1 MSSDSTS
8 DYYERLYDEL
18 RALAARRVSAGMSL
32 SPTELVNEVYLKLEG
47 HEWASAT
54 HFRAT
59 SVRAMRQVLV
69 DRARAR
75 GRDKRGGGQV
85 PVTLVT
91 NSGESEQPVDL
102 LAVDQGLKAL
112 HVERPRAAQVAEL
125 RLFGGLTSIEIAG
138 ELQVSERTVK
148 SDWRLARAFLQ
159 VALES

>member
-1 MSSDSTS
+1 MGKDTGE
-8 DYYERLYDEL
+8 YYEQLYAEL
-18 RALAARRVSAGMSL
+18 RALAARRVSAGQSL

-47 HEWASAT
+47 HDWASTT

-69 DRARAR
+69 DRARAKN
-75 GRDKRGGGQV
+75 RDKRGGGRV

-102 LAVDQGLKAL
+102 LAVDQGLRAL
-112 HVERPRAAQVAEL
+112 AQERERAAQVAEL
-125 RLFGGLTSIEIAG
+125 RLFGGLTAVEIAR

-148 SDWRLARAFLQ
+148 SDWRLARAYLQ